1 MVVLPTH
8 LGRYLENLLQGKMH
22 FGFRGLYSEARIG
35 GKTVVSNLSFLYL
48 ALKEFEC
55 LSQPVEEDIVGVI
68 WPLCLIG
75 VLEV

>member
-1 MVVLPTH
+1 MVVLTGY

-35 GKTVVSNLSFLYL
+35 GETVVSNLSFLYL
-48 ALKEFEC
+48 ALKELEC
-55 LSQPVEEDIVGVI
+55 LRQPIEENIVCVV
-68 WPLCLIG
+68 WSLCLIG